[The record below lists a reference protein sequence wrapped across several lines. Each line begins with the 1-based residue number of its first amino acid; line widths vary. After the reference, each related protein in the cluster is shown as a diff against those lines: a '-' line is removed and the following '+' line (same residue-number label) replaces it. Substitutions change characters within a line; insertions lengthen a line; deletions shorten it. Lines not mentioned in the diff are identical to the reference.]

1 VGSVGTEKRQIA
13 NSCTGSPC
21 IWTRTPLP
29 IKTSVIA
36 PTKPWSGL
44 ILRII
49 SWRALTLRGGIETKP
64 ERNLGNPGVSFPPEK
79 QKHTVRLP
87 GRFHGK
93 RNIYVGLFC
102 WFLVH
107 SGAPRKQSLKSPCFV
122 SSNFSCFNFF
132 PIWYTISFWQRC
144 FWLLALPRGLCTSL
158 QLFACTTV
166 QQYKKNCTSMV

>member
-1 VGSVGTEKRQIA
+1 MGSVGTEKRQIA

-122 SSNFSCFNFF
+122 SSKFSCFNFF
-132 PIWYTISFWQRC
+132 PKQDEENNSELVVNELKSALISI
-144 FWLLALPRGLCTSL
+144 
-158 QLFACTTV
+158 
-166 QQYKKNCTSMV
+166 

>member
-1 VGSVGTEKRQIA
+1 M
-13 NSCTGSPC
+13 
-21 IWTRTPLP
+21 
-29 IKTSVIA
+29 
-36 PTKPWSGL
+36 
-44 ILRII
+44 
-49 SWRALTLRGGIETKP
+49 RGGIETKP

-132 PIWYTISFWQRC
+132 PTYVEMRSQFCREDTTLESEDTHKRTNQQKH
-144 FWLLALPRGLCTSL
+144 SL
-158 QLFACTTV
+158 QGSNHHKSFVVQISCRSMHPWAHETWRWTSRMTILTT
-166 QQYKKNCTSMV
+166 T